1 MRMAIQKG
9 GRIASTAGN
18 AKTAASVAM
27 GTATSVR
34 MEAIAMF
41 LGEICTMRGD
51 IQVNLKKVSD
61 RDRGGT
67 MMMEE
72 TGGGGGIRAICMC
85 RPVPGGRGV
94 PGGTPPSVNMM
105 RFRGGTPPREGAP
118 PSIN

>member
-94 PGGTPPSVNMM
+94 PGGTPPSVNIM
-105 RFRGGTPPREGAP
+105 RFRGGIP
-118 PSIN
+118 PSGGGPPYR